1 MILNFFTFRLRWPTI
16 YAIYLFRW
24 LHCMEFRDSLT
35 ATKLATEPRHL
46 DLTIPQNRVENSLGL
61 NLGKFVTE
69 SLQPKKQESS
79 LDASMIAKFDLNEIP
94 TCSES
99 EVSHKQIE
107 KIGSLRGETTSSQTY
122 KRKASESVDDDLLM
136 NISSSSKRLEQDFST
151 YSSKSGFKNSIIATV
166 LATETSEKKF
176 KPHEYDLLFDL
187 NKSPTNTGVIIHDN
201 DAIMATPPRGQ
212 QYKNDKNVIPTSKNK
227 ERESLRRDFWDTFI
241 KSLLTRK
248 NTLCPFNIESKTISW
263 SPYNK
268 VLLNIL
274 EKNIKHIMPESL
286 SDYEFSDSFLD
297 IIKNNFWKKEQEVFA
312 IKEDLL
318 AQTIY
323 GINAYFKNKNN
334 PSWVN
339 FSTKDLR
346 SKGEK
351 SASKL
356 FSFRVVFHQLITY
369 ENVSE
374 FFYTNKIKQK
384 MELFFEQLKTR
395 LSEKVTFNKKKINV
409 L

>member
-1 MILNFFTFRLRWPTI
+1 
-16 YAIYLFRW
+16 
-24 LHCMEFRDSLT
+24 MEFRDSLT

-99 EVSHKQIE
+99 E
-107 KIGSLRGETTSSQTY
+107 TY

-201 DAIMATPPRGQ
+201 DAIMATPPR
-212 QYKNDKNVIPTSKNK
+212 
-227 ERESLRRDFWDTFI
+227 
-241 KSLLTRK
+241 
-248 NTLCPFNIESKTISW
+248 
-263 SPYNK
+263 
-268 VLLNIL
+268 
-274 EKNIKHIMPESL
+274 
-286 SDYEFSDSFLD
+286 D

-395 LSEKVTFNKKKINV
+395 LSEKVTFNKKKDQRSLNNYLKQIWLGMTGFLAYVHLINAIIIPTGCEMPLTYEKLV
-409 L
+409 RCSVSIRKHEDQKELTQKKISKI